1 MDGKMMEKQIIIVTM
16 LIGMIVLLGG
26 CGVNS
31 NTYSDRLYQAIVNGD
46 KEQFDAILKEGGDV
60 NKLRSEES
68 NSKKG
73 ILGRILSNTDYEN
86 VYPLEI
92 ACQKSPE
99 MAYALL
105 EAGADVSV
113 VDPYLDST
121 PLLYALSSNHP
132 ERFELA
138 AELIKRGA
146 DVNHIDR
153 NKRIAV
159 NSAVHT
165 LKRDSDE
172 TKQQSFE
179 LLKELLATTDMNEVI
194 TNSSSNPLREAAKYG
209 NCDAIDY
216 ILEQGII
223 DINLETDGMTPLM
236 IAVIGKN
243 TDACRLL
250 LEKGADSSIVSKE
263 GKTAY
268 NYAEESNNE
277 ELMDLLKNYSGCD

>member
-1 MDGKMMEKQIIIVTM
+1 MRKQIIIVTM
-16 LIGMIVLLGG
+16 LLGMIVLLGG
-26 CGVNS
+26 CDTNS
-31 NTYSDRLYQAIVNGD
+31 NSYSERLYQAIVNGE

-60 NKLRSEES
+60 NELRNEELE
-68 NSKKG
+68 KG
-73 ILGRILSNTDYEN
+73 IFGSVLNTADFEN
-86 VYPLEI
+86 IYPLEI
-92 ACQKSPE
+92 ACQESPE

-121 PLLYALSSNHP
+121 PLLYALSSDHP

-165 LKRDSDE
+165 LKNDSEE
-172 TKQQSFE
+172 TKQQSLE
-179 LLKELLATTDMNEVI
+179 LVKDLLASTDMNEVI
-194 TNSSSNPLREAAKYG
+194 ANSASNPLREAAKFG
-209 NCDAIDY
+209 NCDAIEY

-223 DINLETDGMTPLM
+223 DVNLETDGMTPLM

-243 TDACRLL
+243 MDACKLL
-250 LEKGADSSIVSKE
+250 LEKGADPSIVSKE

-268 NYAEESNNE
+268 DYAKEYNDE
-277 ELMDLLKNYSGCD
+277 ELMELLESYSSID

>member
-1 MDGKMMEKQIIIVTM
+1 
-16 LIGMIVLLGG
+16 
-26 CGVNS
+26 
-31 NTYSDRLYQAIVNGD
+31 
-46 KEQFDAILKEGGDV
+46 
-60 NKLRSEES
+60 
-68 NSKKG
+68 
-73 ILGRILSNTDYEN
+73 
-86 VYPLEI
+86 
-92 ACQKSPE
+92 
-99 MAYALL
+99 
-105 EAGADVSV
+105 
-113 VDPYLDST
+113 
-121 PLLYALSSNHP
+121 
-132 ERFELA
+132 
-138 AELIKRGA
+138 
-146 DVNHIDR
+146 
-153 NKRIAV
+153 
-159 NSAVHT
+159 VHT
-165 LKRDSDE
+165 LKGDSDE